1 MTPAEIPFLSASE
14 LADAIRAREVSP
26 VDAVNAYLD
35 RIDAVGDKLNAYITV
50 CADAARADA
59 KRLED
64 EAAAGNFRG
73 PLHGVPVGIK
83 DQIHTAGIRT
93 TDASKLRADFVPDA
107 DATVVAKLKD
117 AGAIII
123 GKTNMSEFA
132 LGDPIS
138 SHFGPAR
145 NPWDTNR
152 NPGTSSTGSGSA
164 TAGFLCA
171 TSLGEDTGGSIR
183 GPAANCGLVG
193 IRPTWGRVSRAGV
206 DGASWSTD
214 TIGPISRTVTD
225 CALTLQVIAG
235 HDPKDRY
242 SRTEAVP
249 DYLDGLDSGVRGM
262 RIGVVQELM
271 GGHGLRLDD
280 RSRDAVAAAAEVFRE
295 LGAEVV
301 PVSIP
306 ITPQTGPIVRTITST
321 ERVSLNPEWLRER
334 FEDYHPNTR
343 VAFAVGNLIPGQVY
357 YKAVKLRAMVRR
369 QVIAAFRDVDL
380 LLQPTSTG
388 PAGLLSDEPPVVSS
402 KEMAAAALREGSFRG
417 LYSLSG
423 CPALSIPCGFTGD
436 PAAPDQEN
444 GALPLA
450 LQIAGPHLGEPAIL
464 RAAYAYEQATPWHER
479 RPPAL

>member
-1 MTPAEIPFLSASE
+1 MTPNEIPFLPASE
-14 LADAIRAREVSP
+14 LAAAIRDREISAVEA
-26 VDAVNAYLD
+26 VDAYLD
-35 RIDAVGDKLNAYITV
+35 RIEAVGDKLNAYITV
-50 CADAARADA
+50 CADEARADA
-59 KRLED
+59 RRLD
-64 EAAAGNFRG
+64 AEAVSGSFRG
-73 PLHGVPVGIK
+73 SLHGVPVGIK

-93 TDASKLRADFVPDA
+93 TDASKIRADFVPDA
-107 DATVVAKLKD
+107 DATVVAKLKA
-117 AGAIII
+117 AGAVII

-132 LGDPIS
+132 MGDPVS
-138 SHFGPAR
+138 SWFGPAR
-145 NPWDTNR
+145 NPWDTDR

-183 GPAANCGLVG
+183 GPAANSGLVG

-225 CALTLQVIAG
+225 CALTLAAIAG
-235 HDPKDRY
+235 HDPKDQY
-242 SRTEAVP
+242 SRPEPVP

-271 GGHGLRLDD
+271 GGHGLTLDD
-280 RSRDAVAAAAEVFRE
+280 RSRDAVAAAAEVLRE

-301 PVSIP
+301 PVSLP
-306 ITPQTGPIVRTITST
+306 IAPFTGSIVRTITST
-321 ERVSLNPEWLRER
+321 ERVSINPEWLRER

-343 VAFAVGNLIPGQVY
+343 VAFAVGNLIPAQVY
-357 YKAVKLRAMVRR
+357 YKALKLRALARR
-369 QVIAAFRDVDL
+369 QVLQAFRDVDL
-380 LLQPTSTG
+380 LLQPTSSG
-388 PAGLLSDEPPVVSS
+388 PAGLLADEPTVIDN
-402 KEMAAAALREGSFRG
+402 KEMAVRSLREGSFRG

-423 CPALSIPCGFTGD
+423 CPALSIPCGFTTD

-450 LQIAGPHLGEPAIL
+450 LQIGGPHLGEPAIF
-464 RAAYAYEQATPWHER
+464 RAAYAYEQATPWHKR
-479 RPPAL
+479 MPPAL

>member
-1 MTPAEIPFLSASE
+1 MTPAEIPFLPASE
-14 LADAIRAREVSP
+14 LAAAIRAREVSSVEA
-26 VDAVNAYLD
+26 VDAYLA
-35 RIDAVGDKLNAYITV
+35 RIDAVGGKLNAYITV
-50 CADAARADA
+50 MTDEARADA
-59 KRLED
+59 ERLD
-64 EAAAGNFRG
+64 ADASAGNFRG
-73 PLHGVPVGIK
+73 PLHGVPVGVK
-83 DQIHTAGIRT
+83 DQVYAAGTRT
-93 TDASKLRADFVPDA
+93 TDGSKIRADFVPDT
-107 DATVVAKLKD
+107 DATVVAKLKA
-117 AGAIII
+117 AGAVII

-132 LGDPIS
+132 MGDPIS
-138 SHFGPAR
+138 SWFGPAR

-225 CALTLQVIAG
+225 CALTLGVIAG

-242 SRTEAVP
+242 SRTEPAP
-249 DYLDGLDSGVRGM
+249 DYLDGLDGGVRGM

-271 GGHGLRLDD
+271 GGHGLSLNEQ
-280 RSRDAVAAAAEVFRE
+280 SRDAVAAAAEVFRE

-301 PVSIP
+301 PVSLP
-306 ITPQTGPIVRTITST
+306 MAAVTGPIVRTITST

-357 YKAVKLRAMVRR
+357 YKALKLRALVRR
-369 QVIAAFRDVDL
+369 QVIEAFRNVDL
-380 LLQPTSTG
+380 LIQPTSTG
-388 PAGLLSDEPPVVSS
+388 PAGLLADEPAVIDN

-423 CPALSIPCGFTGD
+423 CPALSIPCGFTSDG
-436 PAAPDQEN
+436 A

-450 LQIAGPHLGEPAIL
+450 LQIGGPHLGEAKIFQ
-464 RAAYAYEQATPWHER
+464 AAYAYEQATPWHER
-479 RPPAL
+479 RPPEL

>member
-1 MTPAEIPFLSASE
+1 MNAAEIPFLSASE
-14 LADAIRAREVSP
+14 LADSIRAGEVSP
-26 VDAVNAYLD
+26 VETVDAYLD
-35 RIDAVGDKLNAYITV
+35 RIEAVGDKLNAYITV
-50 CADAARADA
+50 CADEARADA
-59 KRLED
+59 KRLAA
-64 EAAAGNFRG
+64 EAAAGNLRG

-93 TDASKLRADFVPDA
+93 TDASKIRADFVPDA
-107 DATVVAKLKD
+107 DATVVAKLKA
-117 AGAIII
+117 AGAVII

-132 LGDPIS
+132 MGDPIS
-138 SHFGPAR
+138 SWFGPAR
-145 NPWDTNR
+145 NPWDTDR

-183 GPAANCGLVG
+183 GPAANSGLVG

-242 SRTEAVP
+242 SRPEPVP
-249 DYLDGLDSGVRGM
+249 DYLDGLDAGVRGM

-280 RSRDAVAAAAEVFRE
+280 RSRDAVSAAAEVFRE

-301 PVSIP
+301 PVSLP
-306 ITPQTGPIVRTITST
+306 IAPFTGPTVRTITST

-357 YKAVKLRAMVRR
+357 YKALKLRALARR
-369 QVIAAFRDVDL
+369 QVLQAFREVDL
-380 LLQPTSTG
+380 LLQPTSSA
-388 PAGLLSDEPPVVSS
+388 PAGLLADEPAVIDN
-402 KEMAAAALREGSFRG
+402 KEMAVRSLREGSFRG

-423 CPALSIPCGFTGD
+423 CPALSIPCGFTTGG
-436 PAAPDQEN
+436 E

-450 LQIAGPHLGEPAIL
+450 LQIGGPHLGEAAIF
-464 RAAYAYEQATPWHER
+464 RAAYAYEQATTWHQR

>member
-1 MTPAEIPFLSASE
+1 MTPSEIPFLSASE
-14 LADAIRAREVSP
+14 LAAAIRAGEVSCVEA
-26 VDAVNAYLD
+26 VDAYLA
-35 RIDAVGDKLNAYITV
+35 RIDTVGDKLNAYITV
-50 CADAARADA
+50 CADEARADA
-59 KRLED
+59 RRLDD

-73 PLHGVPVGIK
+73 PLHGVPVGVK
-83 DQIHTAGIRT
+83 DQIYAAGIRNS
-93 TDASKLRADFVPDA
+93 DGSKIRADFVPDT

-117 AGAIII
+117 AGAVII

-132 LGDPIS
+132 MGDPIS
-138 SHFGPAR
+138 SWFGPAR

-225 CALTLQVIAG
+225 CALTLGVIAG

-242 SRTEAVP
+242 SRTEPVP
-249 DYLDGLDSGVRGM
+249 EYLDGLDGGVRGM

-271 GGHGLRLDD
+271 GGHGLTLNEQ
-280 RSRDAVAAAAEVFRE
+280 SRDAVAAAAEVFGE

-301 PVSIP
+301 PVSLP
-306 ITPQTGPIVRTITST
+306 MAAVTGPIVRTITST

-357 YKAVKLRAMVRR
+357 YKALKLRALVRR
-369 QVIAAFRDVDL
+369 QVIEAFRSVDL
-380 LLQPTSTG
+380 LIQPTSTG
-388 PAGLLSDEPPVVSS
+388 PAGLLADEPAMIDN

-417 LYSLSG
+417 IYSLSG

-436 PAAPDQEN
+436 GE

-450 LQIAGPHLGEPAIL
+450 LQIGGPHLGEAAIL

-479 RPPAL
+479 RPPEL